1 MITRIPEGPGVRACE
16 ASRRSVAT
24 VNAHEQ
30 ITRKHVELNT
40 ALDDAAAMRLPKAQ
54 VAPNLRQM

>member
-1 MITRIPEGPGVRACE
+1 
-16 ASRRSVAT
+16 VAT
-24 VNAHEQ
+24 IHAHEQ
-30 ITRKHVELNT
+30 INRKHVELNT